1 MEAKEIF
8 DEVIVSEEM
17 QTLFGISKDSLKD
30 ESWEG
35 TTNNHVIEYI
45 KDIINGVEHRRGDSS
60 IYQAL
65 LKKKP

>member
-8 DEVIVSEEM
+8 DEVIASNEM
-17 QTLFGISKDSLKD
+17 QTLFGISKEDLIN

-45 KDIINGVEHRRGDSS
+45 KDIINGVEHRKGD
-60 IYQAL
+60 IAVYQAL